1 MLSAFFRYRGAK
13 HPAMPKFGKPRRWPV
28 LLGTALTLLFVQSAN
43 ALPTDHQCSDAL
55 GSSIDAPAQ
64 VLDTPIRMLSWNI
77 QKSGSVGW
85 DLDLRDF
92 ASDRNLLLIQEASA
106 QTSIND
112 ALPQTLFEA
121 FAAGYST
128 ARKTTGVLTLSSA
141 SPSLQCNFTA
151 WEPWLRTPKAT
162 IITEFQLAD
171 TDERLLVINLHAVN
185 FTVGLEDFI
194 SQLETLTPLIA
205 RHQGP
210 LLLAGDF
217 NTWSDGRQG
226 FIDSFMARHQLAA
239 VTFQPDGRTRFRD
252 KPLDH
257 IYLRGLKTL
266 NAETKVVQTSD
277 HNPLL
282 LTLELIL

>member
-1 MLSAFFRYRGAK
+1 MFSAFFRYRGAT
-13 HPAMPKFGKPRRWPV
+13 HPAMPLFGSPRLWPV
-28 LLGTALTLLFVQSAN
+28 LLGTVLTLLLAETAN
-43 ALPTDHQCSDAL
+43 ATPTAHRCSDAL
-55 GSSIDAPAQ
+55 GSPIVAPAQ
-64 VLDTPIRMLSWNI
+64 VLDMPIRMMSWNI
-77 QKSGSVGW
+77 QKSGSAGW

-128 ARKTTGVLTLSSA
+128 ATATTGVLTLSSA
-141 SPSLQCNFTA
+141 SPSLQCNLTA
-151 WEPWLRTPKAT
+151 WEPWLGTPKAT
-162 IITEFQLAD
+162 SITEFPLAN

-185 FTVGLEDFI
+185 FTVGLDDFI
-194 SQLETLTPLIA
+194 DQLETLTPLIA

-210 LLLAGDF
+210 LLMAGDF
-217 NTWSDGRQG
+217 NTWSDNRQG
-226 FIDSFMARHQLAA
+226 FIDEFMARHQLAA
-239 VTFQPDGRTRFRD
+239 VVFQPDVRTRFRN

-257 IYLRGLKTL
+257 IYLRGLKPLT
-266 NAETKVVQTSD
+266 AKTQTVQTSD